1 MQGYNGPAALNEGI
15 RAIGDVFSPET
26 AMNRQNAIMYKQQFE
41 QTMKPL
47 TLDEIASKT
56 APDLWG
62 PMQKL
67 AEANGIVEE
76 NNGVKFIRQ
85 GNLRQFHDDL
95 GKNKIW
101 QAQLLDES
109 SKLNKSKLD
118 EITPQFETAKKQ
130 WEASIA
136 IYKYKAEQEMA
147 KAKEEGRPPDVPA
160 LMKLEEQIKEAQNKY
175 PVYKQMMTLGQQRE
189 AIMGSYKKRITSMG
203 LLDEGFKKDVEKY
216 GEPDAIKIALNP
228 EYRRQLDMQR
238 MKDEA
243 RIKADEIRYTEQ
255 VKAGLKEDKPA
266 TDIQEYEYARKQ
278 GYKGSY
284 VDWQRVKQKPTS
296 PNDTEDKAT
305 KEYEK
310 RFSKIESSAI
320 KQAADMTRAKYGST
334 ALNITTNSDGTVS
347 FGSTGN
353 EEADK
358 YYEAT
363 KERLKAKSIKDAVQR
378 KALPKDYDNS
388 PTEQQK
394 VPKQD
399 YKALV
404 DEAAAAIKAGADPLA
419 VKKRLREKTGYTDKE
434 INTDPYIVKALKKK

>member
-26 AMNRQNAIMYKQQFE
+26 AMNRQKAIMYKQQFE

-243 RIKADEIRYTEQ
+243 RIKADEIRYTDQ
-255 VKAGLKEDKPA
+255 VKAGLKPEESK
-266 TDIQEYEYARKQ
+266 
-278 GYKGSY
+278 YKSAGGGVIY
-284 VDWQRVKQKPTS
+284 DNTTGKPTYVKPPAPRGDGS
-296 PNDTEDKAT
+296 DSTPTDKKDQLRIFNDAIRDYDK
-305 KEYEK
+305 
-310 RFSKIESSAI
+310 RI
-320 KQAADMTRAKYGST
+320 
-334 ALNITTNSDGTVS
+334 AL
-347 FGSTGN
+347 
-353 EEADK
+353 
-358 YYEAT
+358 
-363 KERLKAKSIKDAVQR
+363 AKSQLRASERNPEQYKAMVESINANQKQRDITIQR
-378 KALPKDYDNS
+378 KKDFQSGKTSAQHTTTSTVASKPPAGFKDTGKTS
-388 PTEQQK
+388 GGKK
-394 VPKQD
+394 V
-399 YKALV
+399 
-404 DEAAAAIKAGADPLA
+404 
-419 VKKRLREKTGYTDKE
+419 YTDGKGNAWLE
-434 INTDPYIVKALKKK
+434 

>member
-15 RAIGDVFSPET
+15 RAMGDVFSPET
-26 AMNRQNAIMYKQQFE
+26 AMNRQKAIMYKQQFE

-109 SKLNKSKLD
+109 SKMNKAKLD

-255 VKAGLKEDKPA
+255 VKAGLKPEEKWSDPYMDTIGGKKAMFRKNLVTNKVEKVGEDKSTTVVVNSGSEHKADANNAMKLRKEFNALPEIKERNQTIPKIKSMKA
-266 TDIQEYEYARKQ
+266 AFAESKKTNNFVAVDQALITLYNKLTDTKQ
-278 GYKGSY
+278 
-284 VDWQRVKQKPTS
+284 V
-296 PNDTEDKAT
+296 
-305 KEYEK
+305 
-310 RFSKIESSAI
+310 SAI
-320 KQAADMTRAKYGST
+320 FKQYNPEIIVIERVTSAPT
-334 ALNITTNSDGTVS
+334 DGRVS
-347 FGSTGN
+347 ASNF
-353 EEADK
+353 
-358 YYEAT
+358 
-363 KERLKAKSIKDAVQR
+363 L
-378 KALPKDYDNS
+378 
-388 PTEQQK
+388 
-394 VPKQD
+394 
-399 YKALV
+399 
-404 DEAAAAIKAGADPLA
+404 
-419 VKKRLREKTGYTDKE
+419 
-434 INTDPYIVKALKKK
+434 